1 MWLEEVSF
9 HVTLCVWT
17 DCTCDLL
24 KMFWDPFC
32 GLWMPMELSWQT
44 TYSQTIVKTMF
55 VRTTAFWHAVP
66 SGIKVLA
73 EKIGREPMHQVLK
86 HQVSSKVAHIC
97 RIFMYIC
104 PCKDAGF
111 NALHA
116 AARWAE
122 ILSTFGWRGFNDRI
136 WNYMN
141 YLHHPT
147 FMNRFLKNKRIQK
160 KPIIYIYIK
169 HYKAILLRSWDV
181 FLVGWVLY
189 EDG

>member
-17 DCTCDLL
+17 DCACDLL
-24 KMFWDPFC
+24 EMFWDPFC

-86 HQVSSKVAHIC
+86 HQVSSKVAHRFVVYLC
-97 RIFMYIC
+97 IFALARMLVSMLFMQLR
-104 PCKDAGF
+104 AG
-111 NALHA
+111 
-116 AARWAE
+116 
-122 ILSTFGWRGFNDRI
+122 
-136 WNYMN
+136 
-141 YLHHPT
+141 
-147 FMNRFLKNKRIQK
+147 
-160 KPIIYIYIK
+160 
-169 HYKAILLRSWDV
+169 LRSWAPLADV
-181 FLVGWVLY
+181 ALMMGYGTTWSTCTTAPPNFHEPFLEKQKDTKETYLY
-189 EDG
+189 I